1 MASRWRNRY
10 GNNDDAIL
18 PLALKSYYDGKMY
31 TGNEWDSDNEEG
43 VKQFFYKKE
52 NTEDEYEYATTWTIK
67 TDEEVGLGEVV
78 IPYRGKVKQEEYMS
92 DWSTKDPHP

>member
-1 MASRWRNRY
+1 VKEKKWLYYMASRWPNGY

-31 TGNEWDSDNEEG
+31 TDNEWDSDDKEG

-52 NTEDEYEYATTWTIK
+52 NTEDGYKYTTTWTIK
-67 TDEEVGLGEVV
+67 TGEEVGPGEVV
-78 IPYRGKVKQEEYMS
+78 ILYR
-92 DWSTKDPHP
+92 